1 MKAIGKISLKLA
13 ALFLFWILV
22 FDFQRILFSIH
33 NWNKFSEVSFLEY
46 LGVFVHSIRLDLA
59 MAAILSAIPL
69 IFLSVYLLWSN
80 KWFKRL
86 FILVLLMEVVICAF
100 IHAGE
105 INAYPEWN
113 HKLTSRVFMHLSNP
127 DEVFKTADYGM
138 TIWFIV
144 YSLFEIVFGWKLM
157 QWMFFRKETEIAFQG
172 WKKAVTAVVVIPVFL
187 GASLLLA
194 RGGFQQI
201 PINIDAAY
209 FSKNYT
215 TNDLSVNSTY
225 FFMKSYLLYNR
236 SEIDEFIS
244 DMSQEEAEKLL
255 QDFYDYPLE
264 HDRYFLQNERPN
276 IVFIILES
284 WTANAIGSLTGEPS
298 ATPHFDQ
305 LTKEGILFTHLY
317 ATGGTSEI
325 GNSSIFSGYPAL
337 PEISIS
343 MQPDKHRKLPCFNED
358 LKQFG
363 YSSNYLFSGDLK
375 YGNIGGYFTDHGFDV
390 VEDELDFP
398 SHYKKGKLN
407 YKDEDFYKVLL
418 QKMNGLQE
426 PFMQCGFTGST
437 HSPYDHHDRVKF
449 NQFSGEEGVFMN
461 SMVYADEELW
471 KFLEKSKQEKWY
483 KNTLFVLVADH
494 GHASNKVQNPS
505 LSAYFHVPLLLI
517 GEPIKAEYRGKQ
529 ISTFGSQSDIVR
541 TLLYQMHGNYK
552 RYIWAK
558 DLMNP
563 SAPEFALHTLSRGY
577 GWVTPKGNFSYHM
590 DGNQYLDNSFSD
602 EELKVQRK
610 RCDAFM
616 SLIYKEYKEL

>member
-1 MKAIGKISLKLA
+1 MKSIGKISLKLA

-33 NWNKFSEVSFLEY
+33 NWSKFSDVSFGEY
-46 LGVFVHSIRLDLA
+46 LGVFTHSLRLDLA
-59 MAAILSAIPL
+59 MAAILSALPL
-69 IFLSVYLLWSN
+69 LFLTLYLVWSN
-80 KWFKRL
+80 KWVKRL
-86 FILVLLMEVVICAF
+86 FIAVVLIEVVVCAF

-127 DEVFKTADYGM
+127 DEVFRTADYGM

-144 YSLFEIVFGWKLM
+144 YSLLEIVFGWKLM
-157 QWMFFRKETEIAFQG
+157 KFLFFRKEIEVNFSG
-172 WKKAVTAVVVIPVFL
+172 WKKVVFSVLIIPVFL
-187 GASLLLA
+187 CVSLIFA
-194 RGGFQQI
+194 RGGLQQI

-244 DMSQEEAEKLL
+244 DMSQKDAEELL
-255 QDFYDYPLE
+255 RDFYTYPLE
-264 HDRYFLQNERPN
+264 HDNYFLKNERPN

-284 WTANAIGSLTGEPS
+284 WTGNAIGSLTGEPS

-305 LTKEGILFTHLY
+305 LAKEGILFTNLY

-358 LKQFG
+358 LEQFG

-390 VEDELDFP
+390 VEDETNFP
-398 SHYKKGKLN
+398 KEFKKGKLN
-407 YKDEDFYKVLL
+407 YKDEDLYRLL
-418 QKMNGLQE
+418 RQKMKGLKE

-437 HSPYDHHDRVKF
+437 HSPYDHHDQSKY
-449 NQFSGEEGVFMN
+449 NQFKGEEGTFMN
-461 SMVYADEELW
+461 SLLYADECLW
-471 KFLEKSKQEKWY
+471 KFLEQSKNENWY
-483 KNTLFVLVADH
+483 KNTLFVLIADH
-494 GHASNKVQNPS
+494 GHASNKVQNPN
-505 LSAYFHVPLLLI
+505 LSAYFHVPLLLF
-517 GEPIKAEYRGKQ
+517 GEPIKEEFRGQQ
-529 ISTFGSQSDIVR
+529 IATLGSQTDIVR
-541 TLLYQMHGNYK
+541 TLLYQMKGDYK
-552 RYIWAK
+552 RYSWAK

-563 SAPEFALHTLSRGY
+563 KVPEFALHTLNRGY
-577 GWVTPKGNFSYHM
+577 GWVTPTGNFTFHM
-590 DGNQYLDNSFSD
+590 DGNQYLDNSYSA

-610 RCDAFM
+610 KCAAFM

>member
-46 LGVFVHSIRLDLA
+46 LGVFVHSIRLDLS

-69 IFLSVYLLWSN
+69 LFLSVYVLWSN
-80 KWFKRL
+80 IWFKRL
-86 FILVLLMEVVICAF
+86 FILILMIEVVICAF

-138 TIWFIV
+138 TIWFII

-157 QWMFFRKETEIAFQG
+157 QWIFFRNKVEVAFSG
-172 WKKAVTAVVVIPVFL
+172 WKKALAAIVIVPLFL
-187 GASLLLA
+187 GMSIVLA
-194 RGGFQQI
+194 RGGLQQI

-244 DMSQEEAEKLL
+244 EMSQDEAEKLL
-255 QDFYDYPLE
+255 QDFYNYPLE
-264 HDRYFLQNERPN
+264 HDQYFLQNERPN
-276 IVFIILES
+276 IVVIILES
-284 WTANAIGSLTGEPS
+284 WTANAIGCLTGEPS

-358 LKQFG
+358 LKEFG
-363 YSSNYLFSGDLK
+363 YSCNYLFSGDLK

-407 YKDEDFYKVLL
+407 YKDEDLYKVLT

-437 HSPYDHHDRVKF
+437 HSPYDHHNRSKF
-449 NQFSGEEGVFMN
+449 NEFEGEEGVFMN
-461 SMVYADEELW
+461 SMVYADEQLW
-471 KFLEKSKQEKWY
+471 KFLEKSKGEKWY

-494 GHASNKVQNPS
+494 GHASNKNQNPS
-505 LSAYFHVPLLLI
+505 VSAYFHVPLLLF
-517 GEPIKAEYRGKQ
+517 GEPIKAEFRGKQ
-529 ISTFGSQSDIVR
+529 IATLGSQSDIVR
-541 TLLYQMHGNYK
+541 TLLYQMKGNYE
-552 RYIWAK
+552 RYHWSK

-563 SAPEFALHTLSRGY
+563 RVPEFALHTINRGF
-577 GWVTPKGNFSYHM
+577 GWVTPKGNFTYHM
-590 DGNQYLDNSFSD
+590 DAEHYLDNSYSD
-602 EELKVQRK
+602 KELKVQRK
-610 RCDAFM
+610 KCDAFM
-616 SLIYKEYKEL
+616 SLIYSNYKEL